1 VDPSGVPEQAGKI
14 LEREAGHIAARVE
27 ERRKSVATPADAITA
42 TEDLFNLRR
51 RYFGITGEHFG
62 LLDLEGI
69 RLIDE
74 LDERLLRGIRDVLK
88 AFVEARPRDLPDL
101 KVLGMLTERLTAG
114 GRPMPQ
120 YPIAFM
126 VLYVIRSN
134 FEKFQEIAS
143 SGSHDL
149 GALEHAL
156 VHHLLGVVDRYVQTR
171 ERPVMRHFSDV
182 AREYSVVSRLK
193 CACGEEKY
201 DVKMQSLCQRTDGAP
216 YDRLDL
222 QCRACG
228 AQRTITFD
236 LPHFK
241 DMYQI

>member
-1 VDPSGVPEQAGKI
+1 MEPPAVPEQAGKI
-14 LEREAGHIAARVE
+14 LESEGGHIAARVA
-27 ERRKSVATPADAITA
+27 ERRRALATPAEAIAA
-42 TEDLFNLRR
+42 TEELFNLRR

-69 RLIDE
+69 RVIDE

-101 KVLGMLTERLTAG
+101 KVLGMLAERLTAG
-114 GRPMPQ
+114 GRALPK

-126 VLYVIRSN
+126 VLFLIRTQ
-134 FEKFQEIAS
+134 FEKFQEIAAA
-143 SGSHDL
+143 GSHDL
-149 GALEHAL
+149 GELEHAL

-171 ERPVMRHFSDV
+171 ERPVLRHFSDV

-193 CACGEEKY
+193 CACGEEKF
-201 DVKMQSLCQRTDGAP
+201 DVKMQSLCQRPDGSP

-236 LPHFK
+236 LPHFQ